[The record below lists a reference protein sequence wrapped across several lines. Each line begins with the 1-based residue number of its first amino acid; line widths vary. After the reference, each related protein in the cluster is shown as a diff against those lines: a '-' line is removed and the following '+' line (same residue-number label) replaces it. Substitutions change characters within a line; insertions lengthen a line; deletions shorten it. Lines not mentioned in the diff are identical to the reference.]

1 MTIATPLRNGSK
13 IPGTRFRIERC
24 LGKGGSGFV
33 YEAKPI
39 GKAKGKSIAVKVFAK
54 KKNFEHEKDF
64 HNQVKGMR
72 GLVRKLGIHG
82 TKSEYPSI
90 SYEYSSIG
98 DLQAYWRARGRRPFS
113 VLQVGT
119 IMRQLVT
126 TTAALHRRDFVHGDL
141 KPANILVFED
151 SKGFPNFNIA
161 DVGSAS
167 KVRARFGRPQVTGQ
181 AKTNRQASDGYTDYF
196 AAPEQRR
203 GDRAGKRSDIFSL
216 GMLWFQLLVNE
227 LEPITSG
234 RPLGNWVLRVK
245 SLPQG
250 KFLVR
255 ALELCLA
262 ELPDERFRDANQMLD
277 WILCLMGDWCEVI
290 QKAPDPQVVKSAE
303 IRKRIRATKL
313 PWRVRHRIAGIEMLL
328 VPPGE
333 FQMGFGKV
341 GFASPIH
348 SVTISKPFY
357 IGDTPVTVDQ
367 WSSSLPDSELGLIE
381 DDWDVKLAAEPAVL
395 VSWFECKH
403 FCELNLLCL
412 PTEAQWE
419 YAAGACQ
426 RWAPYWDMGD
436 YAAFE
441 SNRARRTR
449 PPSPLGTR
457 WRQGYQ
463 LQKPNPI
470 GVKDMVCLVMEW
482 CSDCCLAHREGK
494 SDKYHLAADR
504 SSLASSSQEHRQG
517 KSDKYYW
524 ACRNGV
530 TDPMGLPLD
539 QADGQTHRV
548 IRGNAWWSMG
558 DCFPWNRDSGHPV
571 MRSDSVGFRVV
582 RNLGT
587 SEGF

>member
-24 LGKGGSGFV
+24 IGKGGSGLV

-64 HNQVKGMR
+64 HNHVKGMR

-113 VLQVGT
+113 VLQVGA

-181 AKTNRQASDGYTDYF
+181 AKTNGQASDGYTDYF

-227 LEPITSG
+227 LEPTTSG

-262 ELPDERFRDANQMLD
+262 EFPDERFRDANEMLD

-290 QKAPDPQVVKSAE
+290 QKAPDPQVVKRAE

-313 PWRVRHRIAGIEMLL
+313 PWRVRHRITRIEMLL
-328 VPPGE
+328 VPPGK

-341 GFASPIH
+341 GVASPIH
-348 SVTISKPFY
+348 SVTISRPFY
-357 IGDTPVTVDQ
+357 IAADAVSITEWRNVMRNDDQ
-367 WSSSLPDSELGLIE
+367 DRDPIGQGSGGPSM
-381 DDWDVKLAAEPAVL
+381 EPITM
-395 VSWFECKH
+395 VSWGECWE
-403 FCELNLLCL
+403 FCMTSLLSL

-419 YAAGACQ
+419 YACGACVN
-426 RWAPYWDMGD
+426 WDTGPTYD
-436 YAAFE
+436 YAIFAE
-441 SNRARRTR
+441 NRIAE
-449 PPSPLGTR
+449 
-457 WRQGYQ
+457 GYSQ
-463 LQKPNPI
+463 WWFAQRMGHQYIERKPNPI
-470 GVKDMVCLVMEW
+470 GLYDMLGLVDEW
-482 CSDCCLAHREGK
+482 CYDIVPAVNETTKCCPFYQ
-494 SDKYHLAADR
+494 S
-504 SSLASSSQEHRQG
+504 
-517 KSDKYYW
+517 
-524 ACRNGV
+524 CRNGV
-530 TDPMGLPLD
+530 LDPLGPDLHSFSKRD
-539 QADGQTHRV
+539 FVERAV
-548 IRGNAWWSMG
+548 RGGNIFSSDTASHDRG
-558 DCFPWNRDSGHPV
+558 SEHASG
-571 MRSDSVGFRVV
+571 RYRFVGFRVV
-582 RNLGT
+582 RNV
-587 SEGF
+587 